1 MKSISGENRVL
12 AWVIVLAG
20 ALLPLVALN
29 TSFYE
34 DDEAYQAWCTL
45 SPGAMSPM
53 APLTFLVGRWWQALF
68 GEGLLQLHWLAYLLR
83 LGVAGVGAWWLWR
96 RTGRAVVAAL
106 LFAVVCGGGGRDVY
120 YDWNALNELIM
131 VLLLVVTLR
140 YWERPSGADAAWMG
154 VLVGLMTLTRLPS
167 IVAAVVPLAV
177 IAAKA
182 RGKGNGGKAVGVAT
196 CCFIIVFVG
205 VNLLAFSGF
214 SDYVNSWGERNF
226 TSGHTSL
233 GWILWLNCKHFFAL
247 TYLMY
252 IAGLAIIAW
261 AWVTVKVAPTRR
273 VMWVDV
279 AVGAALSC
287 WLAQLL
293 RAKFQLIYG
302 LNWALFTGALL
313 VLFTRYRRLG
323 SKSRAVAWITLAFT
337 LLPMVGSNVII
348 FRMAVVTLLP
358 FWVYALLLV
367 WRRWYTAAV
376 TMVAAAMLGVN
387 LWVPFHHYT
396 KLVERPLPE
405 ATVTMDIPYYEGIRT
420 WPEYRDIY
428 RTNYL
433 ALRQYAEQ
441 PGGVMILGHD
451 KFVYQLALRGV
462 NPDEPWPHRFEY
474 EFDENLPGIIHE
486 VMTELPHY
494 NHVAIVELRPWRQK
508 WIVEKI
514 RPVLEEQ
521 GFMEVEDTGY
531 NCLIFSRK

>member
-1 MKSISGENRVL
+1 MKCIRGENRVL

-20 ALLPLVALN
+20 ALLPLVTLS

-53 APLTFLVGRWWQALF
+53 APLTFLVGRWWQAVF
-68 GEGLLQLHWLAYLLR
+68 GAGLLQLHWLAYALR
-83 LGVAGVGAWWLWR
+83 LGVAGIGCWWLWK

-120 YDWNALNELIM
+120 YDWNALNELII
-131 VLLLVVTLR
+131 VALLVVTLR
-140 YWERPSGADAAWMG
+140 YWERPNMGLAAWMG
-154 VLVGLMTLTRLPS
+154 VLVGLMTMTRLPS
-167 IVAAVVPLAV
+167 IVAALVPIVA

-182 RGKGNGGKAVGVAT
+182 KSRVEGWKQLGVAT
-196 CCFIIVFVG
+196 GAFVVVVAG
-205 VNLLAFSGF
+205 VILLAFNGF
-214 SDYVNSWGERNF
+214 SDYVGSWGERDF

-233 GWILWLNCKHFFAL
+233 GWILWLNCKHFFRL

-252 IAGLAIIAW
+252 IVGLAIIAW
-261 AWVTVKVAPTRR
+261 AWVTVKMAPSSR
-273 VMWVDV
+273 VMWADV

-313 VLFTRYRRLG
+313 VLFTQYRKLG
-323 SKSRAVAWITLAFT
+323 SQARATAWITLAFT
-337 LLPMVGSNVII
+337 LLPMVGSNVVI
-348 FRMAVVTLLP
+348 FRMSVVLLLP
-358 FWVYALLLV
+358 FWVYALLPV

-376 TMVAAAMLGVN
+376 TMIAAGLLGVN

-396 KLVERPLPE
+396 KLVERPVTE

-420 WPEYRDIY
+420 WPEYREIY
-428 RTNYL
+428 LTNYQ
-433 ALRQYAEQ
+433 ALRRYAEQ

-462 NPDEPWPHRFEY
+462 NAEEPWPHRFEY
-474 EFDENLPGIIHE
+474 EFDENLPGITHE
-486 VMTELPHY
+486 VLTQLPHY
-494 NHVAIVELRPWRQK
+494 NHVAIVELRPWRQH
-508 WIVEKI
+508 WIVEKLA
-514 RPVLEEQ
+514 PLLEENCFQ
-521 GFMEVEDTGY
+521 EVEDTGY
-531 NCLIFSRK
+531 NCLIFSRR

>member
-20 ALLPLVALN
+20 ALLPLVTLS

-34 DDEAYQAWCTL
+34 DYEAYQAWCTL
-45 SPGAMSPM
+45 SAGAMSPM

-68 GEGLLQLHWLAYLLR
+68 GEGLLQLHWLAYVLR
-83 LGVAGVGAWWLWR
+83 LAVAGIGGWWLWR
-96 RTGRAVVAAL
+96 LTGRAVIAAL

-120 YDWNALNELIM
+120 YDWNALNELWM
-131 VLLLVVTLR
+131 VVLLVVTLR
-140 YWERPSGADAAWMG
+140 YWDRPSGTDAAWMG
-154 VLVGLMTLTRLPS
+154 VLVGLMTMTRLPS
-167 IVAAVVPLAV
+167 IVAGLVPIV
-177 IAAKA
+177 MIAAGAKG
-182 RGKGNGGKAVGVAT
+182 RGDGWKSLGATTCGFLLVA
-196 CCFIIVFVG
+196 IVVI
-205 VNLLAFSGF
+205 LLAFNGF
-214 SDYVNSWGERNF
+214 SNYAGSWGERDF

-233 GWILWLNCKHFFAL
+233 GWILWLNCKLFFRL

-261 AWVTVKVAPTRR
+261 AWVTVKVAPNKR

-293 RAKFQLIYG
+293 RARFQLIYG

-313 VLFTRYRRLG
+313 VLFTQYRRLG
-323 SKSRAVAWITLAFT
+323 GKAHAVAWITLVFT
-337 LLPMVGSNVII
+337 LLPMVGSNVVI

-358 FWVYALLLV
+358 FWVYALMPV
-367 WRRWYTAAV
+367 WRTWYTASV
-376 TMVAAAMLGVN
+376 TMIAAGLLGVN

-396 KLVERPLPE
+396 KLVERSLPE
-405 ATVTMDIPYYEGIRT
+405 AIVMMDIPYYEGIRT

-428 RTNYL
+428 HANYL
-433 ALRQYAEQ
+433 ALRRYAEQ

-474 EFDENLPGIIHE
+474 EFDENLPGINHE
-486 VMTELPHY
+486 VVTELPHY
-494 NHVAIVELRPWRQK
+494 NHVAIVELRPWRLQ

-514 RPVLEEQ
+514 RPVLEEH
-521 GFMEVEDTGY
+521 GFREVEDTGY
-531 NCLIFSRK
+531 NCLIFSRE